1 MVEVKVVRAFCDKD
15 TSNFVSPG
23 DILSKP
29 QKRADELMEG
39 GFVEHPIKA
48 KDEPAKPKTE
58 PAPENKAKTI
68 TTDNIAKAEPAKSKP
83 STKEEKK
90 FD

>member
-15 TSNFVSPG
+15 TSNFVQPG
-23 DILSKP
+23 DILSKS
-29 QKRADELMEG
+29 QKRADELIEG
-39 GFVEHPIKA
+39 GFVEQPIKGEA
-48 KDEPAKPKTE
+48 KPEPAK
-58 PAPENKAKTI
+58 A
-68 TTDNIAKAEPAKSKP
+68 KP